1 MCPLTIK
8 GHGKEIEL
16 CFNEGISFSEAIEE
30 LENLTNDKK
39 SFFENSPLQISYS
52 GIKLKYN
59 QEMRLEAMVKKLF
72 KKEAKLVKKHCL
84 SQKQLEYSLCS
95 GENICLVVEKSL
107 RSGETLTSRGD
118 VIIYGDV
125 NPGAYVKAKGNIT
138 VIGALRGVAHIT
150 GSGKVYAAYMQPSQ
164 IRIGKVCSYN
174 KRNENVAAAT
184 AVAENGEII
193 LQSL

>member
-1 MCPLTIK
+1 MCPLKVK
-8 GHGKEIEL
+8 GRGKEIEL
-16 CFNEGISFSEAIEE
+16 CFNGDISFAEAIEE

-39 SFFENSPLQISYS
+39 SFFKDSHTQISYS

-59 QEMRLEAMVKKLF
+59 QEMRLEEAIKKLF
-72 KKEAKLVKKHCL
+72 RQDAMLVKKHCL
-84 SQKQLEYSLCS
+84 TRKQIEYSLS
-95 GENICLVVEKSL
+95 DRENICLVIEKSL
-107 RSGETLTSRGD
+107 RSGETVISRGD

-150 GSGKVYAAYMQPSQ
+150 GIGKVYAAYMQPSQ

-174 KRNENVAAAT
+174 KRNEIVAAAT
-184 AVAENGEII
+184 AVEENGEII

>member
-1 MCPLTIK
+1 MCPLSIK
-8 GHGKEIEL
+8 GHGREIEL
-16 CFNEGISFSEAIEE
+16 CFNEGISFPEAIEE

-39 SFFENSPLQISYS
+39 SFFEASHTQISYS

-59 QEMRLEAMVKKLF
+59 QEMLLEEVLKKLF
-72 KKEAKLVKKHCL
+72 KNDVRLVKKHCL
-84 SQKQLEYSLCS
+84 SRKQIEYSLCD

-107 RSGETLTSRGD
+107 RSGETLISRGD

-184 AVAENGEII
+184 AVEENGEII